1 MFFIGELAS
10 FFHVSPGTIRH
21 YEELGLLKPS
31 YVDPDT
37 KYRFYDFSQFEVL
50 HTVRYLRSLAMGLE
64 DIGSFLRDRN
74 VPGILDLLEAQKVGI
89 TAKQRELRI
98 TKRKLENRIQSIRDA
113 LSGPIGEIQLK
124 TIDKQRFLILER
136 KINNADNDDLE
147 IAVHELEKNQ
157 KDSLVFLG
165 KVGVGISKEHLL
177 KEKLDTYDSVFL
189 ILDQEDSF
197 TGKVLS
203 VPAQLCAVIRVKGAH
218 KEAPSAYKKLL
229 NFIAENNLEILDFSR
244 EITLIDWG
252 FTSDQNLYVTEI
264 QIPVSKKM
272 NNSFTVE
279 SKVFEVLPNYC
290 VGVIRASIPNKA
302 SGAKAVREL
311 FRKELQQFF
320 HQYQDVAL
328 RDTKNISAY
337 RSALQKAGI
346 NPNKFMCS
354 IEALSRRVQKDG
366 GLPEIDPIVD
376 LGNAISLKYLLA
388 VGAHDLAN
396 AQERSIAVRFSE
408 KGDLFRPMGTLTD
421 EGVPEGEL
429 VYVSGHQV
437 KTRRFIWRQSD
448 DGKITD
454 LTTEYLIPLDGFI
467 GVNEEEV
474 LKARDEFASLLSEW
488 FGASVSTGFISKESN
503 IFKF

>member
-1 MFFIGELAS
+1 
-10 FFHVSPGTIRH
+10 
-21 YEELGLLKPS
+21 
-31 YVDPDT
+31 
-37 KYRFYDFSQFEVL
+37 
-50 HTVRYLRSLAMGLE
+50 
-64 DIGSFLRDRN
+64 
-74 VPGILDLLEAQKVGI
+74 
-89 TAKQRELRI
+89 
-98 TKRKLENRIQSIRDA
+98 
-113 LSGPIGEIQLK
+113 
-124 TIDKQRFLILER
+124 
-136 KINNADNDDLE
+136 
-147 IAVHELEKNQ
+147 
-157 KDSLVFLG
+157 
-165 KVGVGISKEHLL
+165 
-177 KEKLDTYDSVFL
+177 
-189 ILDQEDSF
+189 
-197 TGKVLS
+197 
-203 VPAQLCAVIRVKGAH
+203 
-218 KEAPSAYKKLL
+218 
-229 NFIAENNLEILDFSR
+229 
-244 EITLIDWG
+244 
-252 FTSDQNLYVTEI
+252 
-264 QIPVSKKM
+264 M

-279 SKVFEVLPNYC
+279 SKVFEVLPDYC

-302 SGAKAVREL
+302 NGVKAVREL

-320 HQYQDVAL
+320 HQYQGVAL
-328 RDTKNISAY
+328 RETKNISAY

-366 GLPEIDPIVD
+366 ALPEIDPIVD

-396 AQERSIAVRFSE
+396 AQENSIAVRFSE

-429 VYVSGHQV
+429 VYASGHQV

-454 LTTEYLIPLDGFI
+454 LTTEYLIPLDGFT

-488 FGASVSTGFISKESN
+488 FGASVTTSFITKENN